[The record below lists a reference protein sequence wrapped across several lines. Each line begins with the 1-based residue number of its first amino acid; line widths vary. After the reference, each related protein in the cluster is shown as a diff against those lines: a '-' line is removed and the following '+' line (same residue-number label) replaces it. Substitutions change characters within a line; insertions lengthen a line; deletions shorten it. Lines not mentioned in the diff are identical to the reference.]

1 MIRTPSPSGTK
12 TKNSVPRPSAR
23 RMLRSSSQ
31 GTCPCFFSTVRV
43 FRAGPDHSCR
53 YRVEELRLL
62 SKAEEAG
69 LLSAAEKAGLS
80 LSSIEKMGLLSK
92 AEDFGILTLA
102 TDTNAPALL
111 TTVAVV
117 CYALAPALVYFG
129 PDDQFVAEA
138 IGAALLALGGTAAF
152 GGATLLG
159 TLQKS

>member
-1 MIRTPSPSGTK
+1 
-12 TKNSVPRPSAR
+12 
-23 RMLRSSSQ
+23 MLRSSSQ

-43 FRAGPDHSCR
+43 FRAGPDHSRR

>member
-1 MIRTPSPSGTK
+1 MQVRAAGTK
-12 TKNSVPRPSAR
+12 SIGYKDKEFRSKTVSSKNAPKLLA
-23 RMLRSSSQ
+23 
-31 GTCPCFFSTVRV
+31 
-43 FRAGPDHSCR
+43 
-53 YRVEELRLL
+53 RVEELRLL